1 MEISLCEIVLS
12 KYGHDKEK
20 YFLVVSKDNGF
31 LYLSDGKSRK
41 AQKPKK
47 KNIKHVIPTGKA
59 DQYLLEKLKSGDT
72 LTHKEIRYSL
82 KIYKQAIDEKNY

>member
-1 MEISLCEIVLS
+1 MEINLCEIVLS

-20 YFLVVSKDNGF
+20 YFLVVSKDEDF

-47 KNIKHVIPTGKA
+47 KNIKHVIPTGEVSKE
-59 DQYLLEKLKSGDT
+59 LLNKLQSGDT
-72 LTHKEIRYSL
+72 LTNKEIRYSL
-82 KIYKQAIDEKNY
+82 RKFRKAIDEKNY